1 MKNTKIE
8 GATEPAESTGHTDPI
23 DHIEEKPQ
31 EEPVMNPHEAIT
43 TGLAE
48 ARREHVKVP
57 MEQRMPRSPRS
68 PGSRMEPHNSRKS
81 K

>member
-1 MKNTKIE
+1 
-8 GATEPAESTGHTDPI
+8 
-23 DHIEEKPQ
+23 
-31 EEPVMNPHEAIT
+31 MNPHEAIT

-57 MEQRMPRSPRS
+57 MDQRMPRSPRS

>member
-1 MKNTKIE
+1 MNETK
-8 GATEPAESTGHTDPI
+8 GASGLPKPPEDTEANGQES
-23 DHIEEKPQ
+23 K
-31 EEPVMNPHEAIT
+31 EPVMNPHEAIT

-57 MEQRMPRSPRS
+57 MDQRMPRSPRS

>member
-1 MKNTKIE
+1 MNDTKVE
-8 GATEPAESTGHTDPI
+8 GATKPAESTDHTS
-23 DHIEEKPQ
+23 HTEEKPR

-57 MEQRMPRSPRS
+57 MDQRMPRSPRS